1 MKNQLRTFSV
11 FDSSPSFVRVDPLS
25 VREKFMRYY
34 GERCAQLNVD
44 ESVRGPNEVPH
55 SWWFIIVTWLLF
67 WTPQIYLEKI
77 HRVFVDQLVNYY
89 FWRKFI
95 SELQDDWNSS
105 ITPVRPHPLR
115 IASIAA
121 DNGLSRPSSLQPT
134 SASLQY
140 RASTMAVYPILTGRW
155 DRS

>member
-1 MKNQLRTFSV
+1 MNLLSLTSIGL
-11 FDSSPSFVRVDPLS
+11 SS
-25 VREKFMRYY
+25 VREQFIRYY
-34 GERCAQLNVD
+34 GERCAQLD
-44 ESVRGPNEVPH
+44 IDQSVRGPNETPR
-55 SWWFIIVTWLLF
+55 SCWFSIVTWLLF
-67 WTPQIYLEKI
+67 FTPQIYLEKI
-77 HRVFVDQLVNYY
+77 HRVFVDQLVSYY
-89 FWRKFI
+89 SWRRFI